1 MQSYRLTINDDWFYL
16 SGDYNILALK
26 AALAAAVHNGGGF
39 VDIFS
44 TVSSQISLLITIHS
58 IVKFETIFASDLP
71 DVIESTPT
79 FGLSYIDDDYWLD

>member
-16 SGDYNILALK
+16 AGDYNISGLK

-44 TVSSQISLLITIHS
+44 SLTSQISLLITSHS
-58 IVKFETIFASDLP
+58 IVKFETIFTHELSE
-71 DVIESTPT
+71 VIESTPT
-79 FGLSYIDDDYWLD
+79 FGLSYIDDDYWPD